1 MTTHPHGTQ
10 DEGHWRTIS
19 QPLAQAV
26 RDKTKGRPDLFI
38 AGSAVTGKSFADKP
52 GRPKGTAFDEHS
64 DFDMGLASD
73 ALYEHVKRT
82 NPAQLSKD
90 HGPAKTRALKAKD
103 LRKLK
108 LNDIAEGVS
117 HLSKESGRK
126 VSLAIFESDSARVA
140 NAGREHITR
149 EHSPSPTRR
158 ASAASSSS
166 ASPSAPGPGPGPR
179 SNDNASGPGTR
190 NKF

>member
-19 QPLAQAV
+19 RPLARAV
-26 RDKTKGRPDLFI
+26 RGETGARPDLFI

-73 ALYEHVKRT
+73 TLYEHVKGR
-82 NPAQLSKD
+82 NSAQLSND
-90 HGPAKTRALKAKD
+90 DGPAKTRALKARD
-103 LRKLK
+103 LHDLG
-108 LNDIAEGVS
+108 LHDIANGVS
-117 HLSKESGRK
+117 HLSKKAGRK

-149 EHSPSPTRR
+149 DHSPPPVRRR
-158 ASAASSSS
+158 AAAASSSS
-166 ASPSAPGPGPGPR
+166 ASPSAPGPGPR
-179 SNDNASGPGTR
+179 SNDNASGPGTG
-190 NKF
+190 KKL